1 MSAIITPDI
10 CDAHPEV
17 QVLDPIFVNYGGRE
31 AFCGPVRTVK
41 CFEDNSRVKEAV
53 AEPGEGAVLVVDA
66 GGSHRGAEVDAF
78 DVLLREIGAP
88 APREAVVD
96 GDDVLVVDAGGSHR
110 CAMLGDML
118 AEQAADNGWAGVV
131 MYGCVRDVDVLAETD
146 LGVQAL
152 GSHPRKSEKR
162 GEGQRDI
169 AVTFAGVT
177 LEPGQWLYADNN
189 GIVVAKERL
198 PLDG

>member
-17 QVLDPIFVNYGGRE
+17 QVLDPIFVNFGGRE

-53 AEPGEGAVLVVDA
+53 TEPGDGAVLVVDV
-66 GGSHRGAEVDAF
+66 GGSQ
-78 DVLLREIGAP
+78 
-88 APREAVVD
+88 
-96 GDDVLVVDAGGSHR
+96 R

-118 AEQAADNGWAGVV
+118 AEQAAENGWAGVV

-169 AVTFAGVT
+169 PVTFAGVT
-177 LEPGQWLYADNN
+177 LKPGQWLYADNN
-189 GIVVAKERL
+189 GILVADERL